1 MDGKRFKSKI
11 KLSTPQIIT
20 LGFAGVI
27 FVGGLLLWLPWATVE
42 GEYTSFTD
50 AMFTSTTSGLCD
62 RARHTGHSDTLDVVW
77 ENRDFGT
84 DSGGRPGNC
93 IFGESGVHHSS
104 KEN

>member
-50 AMFTSTTSGLCD
+50 AMFTSTTSVCVTGLVTQVT
-62 RARHTGHSDTLDVVW
+62 ATHWTL
-77 ENRDFGT
+77 FGKIVILGLIQV
-84 DSGGRPGNC
+84 GGLG
-93 IFGESGVHHSS
+93 IVSLVSLVFITLI
-104 KEN
+104 